1 MDEMWGCSQCRS
13 INPAFVS
20 SCYKCHSVRGAAPM
34 VVPGGV
40 EVLIADANQ
49 VADSTSRAAADEH
62 EPWQTVAL
70 HPLAARWSV
79 PSPYTVHVMG
89 RATRGSTVQQ

>member
-1 MDEMWGCSQCRS
+1 
-13 INPAFVS
+13 
-20 SCYKCHSVRGAAPM
+20 M

-40 EVLIADANQ
+40 ELLTADATQ
-49 VADSTSRAAADEH
+49 VADKSGRAAADEH

-89 RATRGSTVQQ
+89 SATCGSTVQQ